1 MAQKTIVVT
10 GGTSGMGAATVDQL
24 LGAGCSV
31 HMLDIKDAPDSAAQV
46 YRCDLSE
53 KPAIDAVIDQL
64 PSEIDGLINVAG
76 IADAQEK
83 DKVVRVNFL
92 ALRHLTE
99 ALMPRIAEGGSVV
112 HVASTAGLE
121 WQRRLAPVSA
131 LLDTKDFDSGLA
143 WCRSNEDQW
152 VRDPYTFSKQ
162 CAVAYT
168 YRAAGL
174 GLDRG
179 VRVNCVSPGGVRTPL
194 TPEFRRLM
202 GDAQYE
208 WSIGRVG
215 RDAEPQEIAEVICY
229 LAIGSCGWLNGVNI
243 PVDGG
248 ATAGGLGGW
257 VDVSESPLA
266 KAIAARKAAKAA
278 KGG

>member
-1 MAQKTIVVT
+1 MTGKVVVVT
-10 GGTSGMGAATVDQL
+10 GGSSGMGAATVTRL
-24 LGAGCSV
+24 LDAGHMV
-31 HMLDIKDAPDSAAQV
+31 HMLDIKEAPDNSATV
-46 YRCDLSE
+46 HLCDLSE
-53 KPAIDAVIDQL
+53 QASIEDAVAALPDQIG
-64 PSEIDGLINVAG
+64 SLINIAG
-76 IADAQEK
+76 IADAEER

-92 ALRHLTE
+92 GLRHLTE
-99 ALMPRIAEGGSVV
+99 HLMPRIAQGGSVV

-131 LLDTKDFDSGLA
+131 LLDTSSFEDGLA
-143 WCRSNEDQW
+143 WCRDNQDQW
-152 VRDPYTFSKQ
+152 IKDPYTFSKQ
-162 CAVAYT
+162 CTVAYT
-168 YRAAGL
+168 YRAAGA
-174 GLDRG
+174 GLARR

-215 RDAEPQEIAEVICY
+215 RDAEPDEIAEVICY
-229 LAIGSCGWLNGVNI
+229 LAVGPCGWLNGVNI

-257 VDVSESPLA
+257 SDPGDSPLA
-266 KAIAARKAAKAA
+266 KAAAARRAARA
-278 KGG
+278 KD